1 MTLENIKLK
10 KIFAEP
16 EIILRKFLAFVF
28 LSAGIFRIFNSDI
41 AASEFILLGLPAWL
55 SYGMIGLEIV
65 SGLGLFFDKCTR
77 FLYLVLIAFIL
88 FVLSWAIIIKGPELA
103 AGAVDLF
110 IFNLTPTDWFLHF
123 TFLLIVV
130 TLFVKK
136 R

>member
-1 MTLENIKLK
+1 MNLENIKLK

-28 LSAGIFRIFNSDI
+28 LAAGIFRIFNLDI

-55 SYGMIGLEIV
+55 SHGMIVLEIF

-77 FLYLVLIAFIL
+77 FIYLVLIAFIL
-88 FVLSWAIIIKGPELA
+88 FVLSWAIIIRGPELA
-103 AGAVDLF
+103 AGAIDLF

-123 TFLLIVV
+123 VFLLIVV
-130 TLFVKK
+130 TLLIKK
-136 R
+136 K